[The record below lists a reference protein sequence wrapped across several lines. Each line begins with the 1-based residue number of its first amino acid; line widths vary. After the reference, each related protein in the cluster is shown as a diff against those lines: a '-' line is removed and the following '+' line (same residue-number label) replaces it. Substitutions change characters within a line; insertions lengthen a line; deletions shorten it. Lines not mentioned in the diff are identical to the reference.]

1 MNSWIAALCIAV
13 PLLSLALIWKRQRN
27 SVRRLAA
34 SALQLAIWALVW
46 ALWQPPALLPAPQR
60 ATLQPGLDAVVPTPA
75 SASRSLARPEV
86 AQLERLALDTGLE
99 RDALRDLP
107 PVRLEM
113 ARTAQTAPSDRSA
126 RWPRQLHLGEPL
138 HIAVTGIEPGTR
150 VSLEDPFGA
159 VVDSA
164 DSTDGGSA
172 QLRDTPK
179 LAGRWLYRLRID
191 GAAGEARQPVP
202 VAVHGAERPAVL
214 LWLARADFESG
225 ALSRWLR
232 QSGVRSQ
239 VITRLAPD
247 VVRRQSY
254 NGLEKV
260 PDNPL
265 DPASPFDLLILD
277 SHLWPQL
284 SRAQRARLGEITA
297 EKSLLWLVGADS
309 PAGFLDYA
317 RTRGM
322 ALRTVAPVESG
333 SPLPQ
338 PPQEVPPL
346 LLAGY
351 QPQRP
356 QAGDITLDSRA
367 GTAYWAR
374 SNGSLSEGFV
384 LFERSHRWI
393 TTGHAAEFARLWKTL
408 LDRQL
413 AHRGGR
419 APLSLQNPLPRAGR
433 RVTLC
438 GPELDGSVRLTPLE
452 NRSSDGD
459 SLNGVPAPSNADGS
473 CYSYWPPRAGW
484 YGLAGEGNAEAGRA
498 FYIFAEQD
506 WPRWQAHLASADSRQ
521 MATARLGPPPVGG
534 DTRTPLPRPWIAL
547 ALLLLLSLTWLLER
561 RTLKS

>member
-1 MNSWIAALCIAV
+1 MNNWIAALCIAA
-13 PLLSLALIWKRQRN
+13 PLLSLALIWKRQRRI
-27 SVRRLAA
+27 VRRLTAA
-34 SALQLAIWALVW
+34 LLQLAIWVLLW

-60 ATLQPGLDAVVPTPA
+60 ATLQADLDTLVPTPA
-75 SASRSLARPEV
+75 SESRSLARAEV

-107 PVRLEM
+107 PVRLDIP
-113 ARTAQTAPSDRSA
+113 ATAQPAPTERFA
-126 RWPRQLHLGEPL
+126 RWPRELHLGEPL
-138 HIAVTGIEPGTR
+138 QVAVTGIEAGTR
-150 VSLEDPFGA
+150 VSLEDPFGT

-164 DSTDGGSA
+164 NSADGGSV

-179 LAGRWLYRLRID
+179 LVGHWLYRLRIE

-202 VAVHGAERPAVL
+202 VTVHGAERPTVL
-214 LWLARADFESG
+214 LWLARADFESA

-254 NGLEKV
+254 NGLDDV

-265 DPASPFDLLILD
+265 EPAGPFDLLILD

-284 SRAQRARLGEITA
+284 SQAQRARLGEIAA

-322 ALRTVAPVESG
+322 TLQAAAPVEAE
-333 SPLPQ
+333 SPLSQ
-338 PPQEVPPL
+338 PPREIPPL
-346 LLAGY
+346 RLTGY

-356 QAGDITLDSRA
+356 LAGDVTLDSRA
-367 GTAYWAR
+367 GTAYWTR
-374 SNGSLSEGFV
+374 NNGSQSEGFV
-384 LFERSHRWI
+384 LFGRSHRWI

-408 LDRQL
+408 LDHQL

-433 RVTLC
+433 RMTLC

-452 NRSSDGD
+452 NHRSGED
-459 SLNGVPAPSNADGS
+459 SLNGVPAPNNADGS

-484 YGLAGEGNAEAGRA
+484 YGLAEEGNAEAGRA

-534 DTRTPLPRPWIAL
+534 ATRTPLPQPWIAL
-547 ALLLLLSLTWLLER
+547 ALLLLLSLSWLLER